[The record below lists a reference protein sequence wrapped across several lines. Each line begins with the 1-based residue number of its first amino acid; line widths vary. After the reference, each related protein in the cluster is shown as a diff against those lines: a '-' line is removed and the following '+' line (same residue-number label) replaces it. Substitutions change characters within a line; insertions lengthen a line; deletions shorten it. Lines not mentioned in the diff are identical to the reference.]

1 MSLKR
6 RRVLI
11 TAGPTREYLDPVRY
25 LTNASSGAMGFALAE
40 AARRRGA
47 EVVVISGPTCVRAP
61 KGIRLVPVVSARQM
75 FKKTVAASRRADVV
89 IGAAAVGDWRVSRV
103 AAGKIKKTGG
113 KLTLSLVPNPDIIRE
128 VFRRRRGHRPVIVGF
143 ALETDR
149 LLSNAKKKLKKKG
162 LDLIVANRETSIG
175 GSRTRIAILERG
187 GRTRRFP
194 PGTKRRAAGLILD
207 QIERRLK
214 SHENRTA

>member
-25 LTNASSGAMGFALAE
+25 LSNASSGAMGFALAE

-47 EVVVISGPTCVRAP
+47 KVVVISGPTCLTPP
-61 KGIRLVPVVSARQM
+61 KGVRVVPVVSARQM
-75 FKKTVAASRRADVV
+75 LEKTVAASRRADVV
-89 IGAAAVGDWRVSRV
+89 IGAAAVGDWRISRV
-103 AAGKIKKTGG
+103 SAGKIKKTGG

-128 VFRRRRGHRPVIVGF
+128 VSRLRRGSRPVMVGF
-143 ALETDR
+143 ALETGR
-149 LLSNAKKKLKKKG
+149 LLANAKKKLEQKG

-175 GSRTRIAILERG
+175 GRRTQVAILERG

-214 SHENRTA
+214 SHEDRTA